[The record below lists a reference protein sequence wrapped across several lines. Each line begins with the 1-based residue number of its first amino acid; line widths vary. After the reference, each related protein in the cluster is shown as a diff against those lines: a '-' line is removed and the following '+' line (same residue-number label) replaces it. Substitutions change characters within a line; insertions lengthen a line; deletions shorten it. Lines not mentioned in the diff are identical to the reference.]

1 MIVAVTLTLFALLAL
16 SIPVGIVLYLLGFGV
31 DVFFSAFPLTRGLG
45 QVVWSSSSSA
55 TLIAIPLFV
64 LLGEILVRGG
74 VAERTY
80 SALDK
85 WVSWLPGGLIH
96 ANIGTATMF
105 SATSGSSV
113 ATAATV
119 ATVAMPQAE
128 RLGYDPRLFSGA
140 IAAGGTLGIL
150 IPPSINLIVYGF
162 LTETSIPRLF
172 LAGLLPG
179 LLMALA
185 FVVVTALLCAARPA
199 LGGQR
204 RAFGWHER
212 LGYDPRLFSGAI
224 AAGGT
229 LGILIPP
236 SINLIVYGFLTETSI
251 PRLFAAG
258 LIPGILM
265 AVAFMAVTAAICM
278 VRPSLGGASRSFGWG
293 ERVRSLRALLPIVL
307 LFVVVIGSI
316 YTGLAT
322 PTESAAIGVAIA
334 FVIAAAGGGVN
345 VTMLRDSLTG
355 AVRIT
360 AMITLVV
367 SGAYFLNFTL
377 ASAGMGR
384 ELNEM
389 LTGLQMGPMGTLLVV
404 VALYIVL
411 GFFIETLS
419 LMVATIPIVVPVVA
433 DLGFDKVWF
442 GVLLIVLIEMALI
455 TPPVGLNLYV
465 VQGAR
470 RGGRMGEVMV
480 GVIPFVGVML
490 AMVALLIVFPSIALY
505 LPSQL

>member
-1 MIVAVTLTLFALLAL
+1 MIVAVTLALFALLAL

-172 LAGLLPG
+172 
-179 LLMALA
+179 
-185 FVVVTALLCAARPA
+185 
-199 LGGQR
+199 
-204 RAFGWHER
+204 
-212 LGYDPRLFSGAI
+212 
-224 AAGGT
+224 
-229 LGILIPP
+229 
-236 SINLIVYGFLTETSI
+236 
-251 PRLFAAG
+251 AAG

-345 VTMLRDSLTG
+345 MTMLRDSLTG